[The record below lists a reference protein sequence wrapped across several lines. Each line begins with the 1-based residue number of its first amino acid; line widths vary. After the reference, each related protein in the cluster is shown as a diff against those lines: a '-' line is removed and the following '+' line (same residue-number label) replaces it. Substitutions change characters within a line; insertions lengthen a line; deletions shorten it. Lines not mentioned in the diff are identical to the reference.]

1 MSMEQM
7 IAETVAKVLRP
18 MIEEVQT
25 KLTQI
30 QSAPFAETYNPDR
43 LYTDVEAAA
52 LLNIAVQTLRQW
64 RAHAEGIPFVKL
76 GGTVRYR
83 AKDIRA
89 YLDRST
95 MKIVDDQGRVRG

>member
-1 MSMEQM
+1 MNMEQM
-7 IAETVAKVLRP
+7 IADTVAKVLRP
-18 MIEEVQT
+18 MLDEVQT

-30 QSAPFAETYNPDR
+30 QSTPAVETYNPDR
-43 LYTDVEAAA
+43 LYTDAEAAA

-64 RAHAEGIPFVKL
+64 RAQAEGIPFVKL
-76 GGTVRYR
+76 GSSVRYR

-95 MKIVDDQGRVRG
+95 SKVMDDKGRVRG